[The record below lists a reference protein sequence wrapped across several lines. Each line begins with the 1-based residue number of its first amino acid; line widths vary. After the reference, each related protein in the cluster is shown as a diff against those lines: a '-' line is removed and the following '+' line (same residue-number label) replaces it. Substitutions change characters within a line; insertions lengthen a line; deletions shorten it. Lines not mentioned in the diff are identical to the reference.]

1 MKELI
6 FELTVDDVKSS
17 MKTDDTLPMVGEF
30 DHEGDTVKLKMTA
43 TAGDKL
49 LLEELF
55 GGYHQ
60 VVTFQKIE
68 NKQTELPYADDDRF
82 EI

>member
-30 DHEGDTVKLKMTA
+30 DHDGRTVRWIPS
-43 TAGDKL
+43 
-49 LLEELF
+49 
-55 GGYHQ
+55 GGH
-60 VVTFQKIE
+60 VPE
-68 NKQTELPYADDDRF
+68 DREQTD
-82 EI
+82 